1 MLYGRFNFFIL
12 YYCHFMCCVLFFC
25 CYSFCRGGDFA
36 GLALSLCRLS
46 SRAAAA
52 AAFIITSSSL
62 YNMSESSQ
70 GSKPLS
76 AYQLFLAALCPLS
89 VILLSFK
96 YKLGI
101 EKMVIIASSRAAFQL
116 FFAGYVL
123 LGFIFSINS
132 PILVFGYILVMA
144 FIAAVEVTARQLRTY
159 SGEQSLNLIF

>member
-1 MLYGRFNFFIL
+1 
-12 YYCHFMCCVLFFC
+12 
-25 CYSFCRGGDFA
+25 
-36 GLALSLCRLS
+36 
-46 SRAAAA
+46 
-52 AAFIITSSSL
+52 
-62 YNMSESSQ
+62 MSESSQ